1 MSIKDIFNRIK
12 SGMDWF
18 FGNHEEQEVYYDDN
32 NKEELKNAIA
42 SSVADG
48 NMTKEEAEEAI
59 RSLSN
64 AENSGKQLSKK
75 IDESVVILEGDVDGP
90 VERVRTP
97 KASNGGGT
105 NPSHDK
111 ETSRDDREL

>member
-1 MSIKDIFNRIK
+1 MSIKEIINKIK

-32 NKEELKNAIA
+32 YKEELKNAIA

-48 NMTKEEAEEAI
+48 NMTKAEAEEAI
-59 RSLSN
+59 KSLSN

-75 IDESVVILEGDVDGP
+75 IDDSVVILDGDKEGIEKVS
-90 VERVRTP
+90 TP
-97 KASNGGGT
+97 KAEKSERSIADDG
-105 NPSHDK
+105 D
-111 ETSRDDREL
+111 ERDR

>member
-1 MSIKDIFNRIK
+1 MSIKDIINRIK

-48 NMTKEEAEEAI
+48 NMTKAEAEEAI
-59 RSLSN
+59 KSLSN
-64 AENSGKQLSKK
+64 VENSGKQLSKK
-75 IDESVVILEGDVDGP
+75 IDESVVILEGDIDGP
-90 VERVRTP
+90 VEKVRTP
-97 KASNGGGT
+97 KATSGGGS
-105 NPSHDK
+105 NPSRDEK
-111 ETSRDDREL
+111 PDRDDREL